1 MMRGAEPASQTRP
14 AICRMSLKNSASEK
28 VYESEKPQRF
38 AELDFELPRGRL
50 DYLDSIGDLSDI
62 PALKSFNLHGLKGDR
77 KGQWAISVNGPW
89 RICCKWRDGEA

>member
-1 MMRGAEPASQTRP
+1 MIRSF
-14 AICRMSLKNSASEK
+14 KNSAGVK
-28 VYESEKPQRF
+28 VYEGEKPRRF
-38 AELDFELPRGRL
+38 AGLDFDLARARL

-89 RICCKWRDGEA
+89 RICFKWLDGEAHEVEIVDYH